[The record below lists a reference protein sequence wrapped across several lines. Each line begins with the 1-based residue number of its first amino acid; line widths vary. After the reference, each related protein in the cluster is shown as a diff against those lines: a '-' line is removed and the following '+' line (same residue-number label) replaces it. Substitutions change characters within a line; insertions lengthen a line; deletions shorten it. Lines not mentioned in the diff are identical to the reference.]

1 MDIPI
6 VINEGSKV
14 NGVFALTNTA
24 RIEGQVFG
32 KIESSRDIII
42 GKTGYMKGVLY
53 ATDLVV
59 CGRLEGTAVVMG
71 TTRLFPGS
79 SISGNLYTGVINVEE
94 GAVVQANII
103 VRDELEANDRAL
115 IHQAEENIRLLEESW
130 IDNTFSLAQT
140 TFENIFKM
148 LDRKQKHFIF
158 LQTEN
163 EIKFNFD
170 KIPLSES
177 SAVDTNSLP
186 NIPFELTENR
196 ETPPE
201 NESDPGEAAPEN
213 GGSGDSQ
220 EKESFLFNSIR
231 QMPGTGSSSRF
242 K

>member
-79 SISGNLYTGVINVEE
+79 SIFGNLYTGVINVEE

-140 TFENIFKM
+140 TFENIFK
-148 LDRKQKHFIF
+148 DRC
-158 LQTEN
+158 
-163 EIKFNFD
+163 
-170 KIPLSES
+170 
-177 SAVDTNSLP
+177 SLFFYLVADF
-186 NIPFELTENR
+186 FE
-196 ETPPE
+196 
-201 NESDPGEAAPEN
+201 
-213 GGSGDSQ
+213 
-220 EKESFLFNSIR
+220 
-231 QMPGTGSSSRF
+231 
-242 K
+242 